1 MSVKGYKKHLI
12 VKEVAIDIGKNLDLS
27 NISHSTVLIKVSSGS
42 SPALTLNDFAVRV
55 IFSIWNATLVLLYS
69 WNSKV
74 GSIWFWIYY
83 FLLSTIVANFQS
95 KLKYVQ
101 FQTKNNISTW
111 LESQT
116 TVYKFCLKEF
126 TQKLCNEHFE
136 VMLRSHLWVW
146 SKF

>member
-83 FLLSTIVANFQS
+83 FLLSTVVANFQS

-136 VMLRSHLWVW
+136 VMLRS
-146 SKF
+146 